1 MSRLSAVIAGAA
13 LSLSLSAAVN
23 ASAPQSETLERA
35 VQALEDELVELSQSP
50 QSGGPTNAGPTAAFK
65 AADEAARDTLVE
77 LQNAGAYVPPQ
88 ALMVLQ
94 LMPPAG
100 STAQLPQA
108 EDYRLGID
116 ALLKSVNR
124 PPPSTLGAN
133 ATGAGNAT
141 SDTIAVSAV
150 AVALLGLVIGCGAL
164 WRGRRHDQLATIAC
178 TDGLTGLMNRR
189 QFDLDVGTTTQRAK
203 TCTAALMIDVDNFK
217 SFNDTYGHACG
228 DDVLRRVSMTID
240 RNIRRGDI
248 AYRYGGEEFS
258 VLLPG
263 TDKEAAEMV
272 AERVRHAIEMIPL
285 DYDAH
290 VTASIGVA
298 SGASKQLESVVV
310 AADAAMY
317 NAKSAGRNRTMVD
330 GTGDLPALV

>member
-1 MSRLSAVIAGAA
+1 MCRLSAVIAGAA
-13 LSLSLSAAVN
+13 LSLSLSAGVD
-23 ASAPQSETLERA
+23 ASPPQSETLERA
-35 VQALEDELVELSQSP
+35 VQALEDELVELSRPP
-50 QSGGPTNAGPTAAFK
+50 QPGGTASAGSTAEFR
-65 AADEAARDTLVE
+65 AADEAARDALIE
-77 LQNAGAYVPPQ
+77 LQNAGSYVPPR

-94 LMPPAG
+94 LMPPPG
-100 STAQLPQA
+100 STAQRPQA
-108 EDYRLGID
+108 DDYRSGID
-116 ALLKSVNR
+116 ALRQSANR
-124 PPPSTLGAN
+124 PQPTIVGVN
-133 ATGAGNAT
+133 VAGTSNTT

-164 WRGRRHDQLATIAC
+164 WRGRRHDQLASIAC

-189 QFDLDVGTTTQRAK
+189 QFDLDVDTTAQRAK
-203 TCTAALMIDVDNFK
+203 TCTAALMIDVDHFK

-228 DDVLRRVSMTID
+228 DDVLRQVSITID

-263 TDKEAAEMV
+263 TDKETAEMI
-272 AERVRHAIEMIPL
+272 AERVRHAIEMISF
-285 DYDAH
+285 DYDTH

-310 AADAAMY
+310 AADAAMF

-330 GTGDLPALV
+330 GNGDLPALV

>member
-1 MSRLSAVIAGAA
+1 MSRLSVVIAGAA
-13 LSLSLSAAVN
+13 LSLSLSAGVD
-23 ASAPQSETLERA
+23 ASPPQSETLERA
-35 VQALEDELVELSQSP
+35 VQALEDELAELGSP
-50 QSGGPTNAGPTAAFK
+50 PQPGGAASAEPPVAFK
-65 AADEAARDTLVE
+65 AADEASWDILIE
-77 LQNAGAYVPPQ
+77 LQNAGTYVPPR

-94 LMPPAG
+94 LMPPPE
-100 STAQLPQA
+100 STAHRPVA
-108 EDYRLGID
+108 TDYRAGTE
-116 ALLKSVNR
+116 ALRQSINR
-124 PPPSTLGAN
+124 PARTTIAASSPNSS
-133 ATGAGNAT
+133 NAT
-141 SDTIAVSAV
+141 SETIAVSAV

-164 WRGRRHDQLATIAC
+164 WRGRRHDQLASIAC

-189 QFDLDVGTTTQRAK
+189 QFDIDVGTTAQRAK
-203 TCTAALMIDVDNFK
+203 TCTAALMIDVDHFK

-228 DDVLRRVSMTID
+228 DDVLRQVSMTID

-263 TDKEAAEMV
+263 TDKEAAEIV

-285 DYDAH
+285 DCDAH

-298 SGASKQLESVVV
+298 SGASKQLESVIV

-317 NAKSAGRNRTMVD
+317 SAKSAGRNRTMVD
-330 GTGDLPALV
+330 GNGDLPALV

>member
-13 LSLSLSAAVN
+13 LSLSLSAAVH
-23 ASAPQSETLERA
+23 ASPTQTETLERA
-35 VQALEDELVELSQSP
+35 VQTLEDELVELSRPP
-50 QSGGPTNAGPTAAFK
+50 QPAGAASAEPTAAFK
-65 AADEAARDTLVE
+65 AADEAAWDALIE
-77 LQNAGAYVPPQ
+77 LQNAGAYVPPR

-94 LMPPAG
+94 LMPPPD
-100 STAQLPQA
+100 STAQRPQA

-116 ALLKSVNR
+116 ALRQSANR
-124 PPPSTLGAN
+124 PPPANFGAN
-133 ATGAGNAT
+133 ATGTDNTT

-164 WRGRRHDQLATIAC
+164 WRGRRHDQLASIAC

-189 QFDLDVGTTTQRAK
+189 QFDLDVGTTSQRAK
-203 TCTAALMIDVDNFK
+203 TCTAALMIDVDHFK

-228 DDVLRRVSMTID
+228 DDVLRQVSNTID
-240 RNIRRGDI
+240 RNIRRGDV

-263 TDKEAAEMV
+263 TDKEAAEIV
-272 AERVRHAIEMIPL
+272 AERVRHAIETISL

-298 SGASKQLESVVV
+298 SAASKQLESVVV
-310 AADAAMY
+310 AADAAMF

-330 GTGDLPALV
+330 GNGDLPALV